1 MTTDQTDVKPPRTSG
16 FWSRETIHA
25 RLSDSSVKPPIVA
38 DYDKSRLDAV
48 SYKLRVGEEAF
59 VTPSSDDADP
69 AYKTKRFLRNGESIA
84 IPSGQFAILC
94 TEETVNIPFDTI
106 GFIALRSKDAKFKGL
121 VNVSGFH
128 VDPGY
133 SGKLIF
139 AVFNAG
145 PGAVHVARGDEWFMI
160 AFAGLDR
167 TSDEPRRD
175 PNDYKNIPTSV
186 LSPLTGQFLTLKGL
200 DAKIDNTES
209 ELIERL
215 HVIEREHTIT
225 RWAAALVLVSV
236 IALGVRQCAPPA
248 AAAAPP
254 AAVME
259 HGS

>member
-1 MTTDQTDVKPPRTSG
+1 MG
-16 FWSRETIHA
+16 FWSRETIRD
-25 RLSDSSVKPPIVA
+25 RLSDQNVEPPIVTG
-38 DYDKSRLDAV
+38 YNEERVDAA
-48 SYKLRVGEEAF
+48 SYRLRVGNEAF
-59 VTPSSDDADP
+59 VTPSSDHVDP
-69 AYKTKRFLRNGESIA
+69 AYKTKRFLREGESIT
-84 IPSGQFAILC
+84 IPSGQFAVLC
-94 TEETVNIPFDTI
+94 TEETVTIPPDTI

-145 PGAVHVARGDEWFMI
+145 PGSVHVAQGDEWFMI

-167 TSDEPRRD
+167 TSDEPRD
-175 PNDYKNIPTSV
+175 EPDYQNIPTSV
-186 LSPLTGQFLTLKGL
+186 LSPLAGQFLTLKGL

-225 RWAAALVLVSV
+225 RWAAALVLAGV
-236 IALGVRQCAPPA
+236 IALGVRQCGTPATAATAPS
-248 AAAAPP
+248 
-254 AAVME
+254 AVTDTRAE
-259 HGS
+259 

>member
-1 MTTDQTDVKPPRTSG
+1 MTTDQAEVKPPRTIG
-16 FWSRETIHA
+16 FWSRETIRE
-25 RLSDSSVKPPIVA
+25 RLSDETVEPPIVTG
-38 DYDKSRLDAV
+38 YDEKRIDAASYRL
-48 SYKLRVGEEAF
+48 KVGNEAF
-59 VTPSSDDADP
+59 VTPSSDDVDP
-69 AYKTKRFLRNGESIA
+69 AYKTKRFLREGESIT
-84 IPSGQFAILC
+84 IPSGQFAVLC
-94 TEETVNIPFDTI
+94 TEETVTVPPDTI

-145 PGAVHVARGDEWFMI
+145 PGSVHVAQGDEWFMI

-167 TSDEPRRD
+167 TTNEPRDEP
-175 PNDYKNIPTSV
+175 DYKNIPTSV
-186 LSPLTGQFLTLKGL
+186 LSPLAGQFLTLKGL

-225 RWAAALVLVSV
+225 RWAAVLVLAGVM
-236 IALGVRQCAPPA
+236 ALGVRQCGTPA
-248 AAAAPP
+248 AASTAP
-254 AAVME
+254 AAVTDMRAE
-259 HGS
+259 